1 MSISSY
7 TVVSMVDSRN
17 SAVTL
22 SMPKTTDITNRIITF
37 KDLYGSAVTNT
48 ITLVTRSGDTF
59 EDGTFSTI
67 ISNNYQSLTFYAGQ
81 PGKWITLN
89 SNSSAAAA
97 FPPNL
102 STILMSSGTITA
114 NLVSSYNIS
123 TTFGYT
129 SSLTVDSLSFGIA
142 NGFINMGDIITTSVS
157 TIQTLTS
164 SLLTTNLQVGIV
176 SSLSYISFPG
186 LQLGY
191 SQSIVAEQSTGT
203 GTQELL
209 LFKGST
215 NTDRIRLQTTGTIVF
230 EPGVSARVF
239 PSAPSNVTPAM
250 IINASSNVGIGIA
263 APTVTLDV
271 AGAGRFTVVSTNTI
285 STNQVNSSNICNAGW
300 LSNGGALSN
309 LGGTAYFAATS
320 NTTTLGVAGTATLAA
335 LTTTSHSNSGLLCNN
350 GVFSNLGGT
359 AYFGT
364 VIANSFSN
372 GGALSNTGGTAFFGA
387 VIATSLSNAGALSN
401 TGGTA
406 FFGTVIATSLSN
418 AGALS
423 NTGGTGFFAS
433 LSNAGALSNTGGTA
447 YFAATSNT
455 TTLGV
460 AGTATLAA
468 LTTTSHSN
476 TGLLCNNG
484 TLSNL
489 GGTAYFAATSNTTT
503 LGVAGTATLAGGVI
517 TTGLCNIG
525 LLCNNGTLS
534 NLGGTAYFAAICNS
548 GVISNLGGTAYFA
561 STSNTGNLQIGGTT
575 TLAGTTVTTLINS
588 GNFSNSGFIS
598 NGGVLSNLGGTA
610 YFAATSNTTT
620 LGVAGTATL
629 AALTTTS
636 HSNSG
641 LLCNNGVFSNLGGT
655 AYFAATSNTG
665 TLQVGGILTAL
676 SNIIQNAGTTTLTG
690 LSVNTISTNFIS
702 ACNISTNSISTTFG
716 FFSTISAGTVYGKH
730 VGDGSLLTN
739 LTVAGV
745 TSILSTQAFYTSS
758 ISSSYITSQQGYISS
773 LTVDNLAIG
782 SNYGYVNMGDIVAT
796 SLSTIA
802 IQAQTIFTD
811 LITSAGTTL
820 DLSGASINM
829 HTSSIQ
835 QYLNF
840 VPCPQPVIQF
850 GSWSAPAAGSDGT
863 NIASPETISITSYG
877 NTNYCIYITGK
888 DSSYYPTYTGV
899 PINSNSF
906 YVYYSNGN
914 SNTGASNVFYWQTMG
929 YYGASAGPVQGGG
942 GGGGHT

>member
-97 FPPNL
+97 AFPPNL

-176 SSLSYISFPG
+176 SSLSYIAFPG

-309 LGGTAYFAATS
+309 LGGTAYFAAIS

-359 AYFGT
+359 AYF
-364 VIANSFSN
+364 
-372 GGALSNTGGTAFFGA
+372 
-387 VIATSLSNAGALSN
+387 
-401 TGGTA
+401 
-406 FFGTVIATSLSN
+406 
-418 AGALS
+418 
-423 NTGGTGFFAS
+423 
-433 LSNAGALSNTGGTA
+433 
-447 YFAATSNT
+447 AATSNT

-460 AGTATLAA
+460 AGTATLAGGL
-468 LTTTSHSN
+468 LTTGFSN
-476 TGLLCNNG
+476 TGLLCNSG

-598 NGGVLSNLGGTA
+598 NGSVLSNLGGTA

-802 IQAQTIFTD
+802 IQAHTIFTD

-850 GSWSAPAAGSDGT
+850 GSWSAPAAASDGT
-863 NIASPETISITSYG
+863 NNASPETISITSYG

-888 DSSYYPTYTGV
+888 DSTYHPTYTAV
-899 PINSNSF
+899 PINANSF

-914 SNTGASNVFYWQTMG
+914 QYGSNVFYWQTMG
-929 YYGASAGPVQGGG
+929 YYGASAGPVQGSGG
-942 GGGGHT
+942 GGGGTGTGTGH

>member
-1 MSISSY
+1 
-7 TVVSMVDSRN
+7 
-17 SAVTL
+17 
-22 SMPKTTDITNRIITF
+22 MPKTSDITNRIITF
-37 KDLYGSAVTNT
+37 KDLYGAATNSS
-48 ITLVTRSGDTF
+48 IILVTRSGDTF
-59 EDGTFSTI
+59 EDGTFSTFM
-67 ISNNYQSLTFYAGQ
+67 SNNYQSLTFYAGQ
-81 PGKWITLN
+81 PGKWLTLN
-89 SNSSAAAA
+89 SNSSASSSTAL
-97 FPPNL
+97 PPNL
-102 STILMSSGTITA
+102 STILMSSGTITG
-114 NLVSSYNIS
+114 NLVSSFNIS
-123 TTFGYT
+123 TTFGYI

-142 NGFINMGDIITTSVS
+142 NGFINMGDVITTSLS
-157 TIQTLTS
+157 TIQTFTS

-176 SSLSYISFPG
+176 SSLSYIAFPG
-186 LQLGY
+186 LQSGY

-215 NTDRIRLQTTGTIVF
+215 NTDRIRIQTTGTIVF

-350 GVFSNLGGT
+350 GVFSNL
-359 AYFGT
+359 
-364 VIANSFSN
+364 V
-372 GGALSNTGGTAFFGA
+372 
-387 VIATSLSNAGALSN
+387 
-401 TGGTA
+401 
-406 FFGTVIATSLSN
+406 
-418 AGALS
+418 
-423 NTGGTGFFAS
+423 
-433 LSNAGALSNTGGTA
+433 
-447 YFAATSNT
+447 
-455 TTLGV
+455 
-460 AGTATLAA
+460 
-468 LTTTSHSN
+468 
-476 TGLLCNNG
+476 
-484 TLSNL
+484 
-489 GGTAYFAATSNTTT
+489 
-503 LGVAGTATLAGGVI
+503 
-517 TTGLCNIG
+517 
-525 LLCNNGTLS
+525 
-534 NLGGTAYFAAICNS
+534 
-548 GVISNLGGTAYFA
+548 
-561 STSNTGNLQIGGTT
+561 
-575 TLAGTTVTTLINS
+575 
-588 GNFSNSGFIS
+588 
-598 NGGVLSNLGGTA
+598 
-610 YFAATSNTTT
+610 
-620 LGVAGTATL
+620 
-629 AALTTTS
+629 
-636 HSNSG
+636 
-641 LLCNNGVFSNLGGT
+641 GT

-665 TLQVGGILTAL
+665 ILQVGGILTAA
-676 SNIIQNAGTTTLTG
+676 SNITQNAGTTTLTG

-702 ACNISTNSISTTFG
+702 ACNISTNSISTNFG
-716 FFSTISAGTVYGKH
+716 FFSTISAGTLYGKY

-796 SLSTIA
+796 SLSTIG
-802 IQAQTIFTD
+802 IQAHTIFTD

-829 HTSSIQ
+829 YTSSIQ

-850 GSWSAPAAGSDGT
+850 GSWSAPACGTDGT

-888 DSSYYPTYTGV
+888 DSTYHPTYTAV
-899 PINSNSF
+899 PINANSF
-906 YVYYSNGN
+906 YVYYGNGN
-914 SNTGASNVFYWQTMG
+914 QYGSNVFYWQTMG
-929 YYGASAGPVQGGG
+929 YYGASAGPVQGSGG
-942 GGGGHT
+942 GGGGGTGTGTGH